1 MANSM
6 QARKRVRQTARR
18 TAINRRRTSRIRS
31 YVRKVEEAIASG
43 DKAAAAGAL
52 RAAQPEIARGAK
64 TGILHRNTAS
74 RKLSRLA
81 RRIAK
86 M

>member
-6 QARKRVRQTARR
+6 QARKRVRQSARR

-31 YVRKVEEAIASG
+31 YVRKVEEAIAGG
-43 DKAAAAGAL
+43 DKAAAASAL
-52 RAAQPEIARGAK
+52 RAAQPEIARGARL
-64 TGILHRNTAS
+64 GVLHRNSAA
-74 RKLSRLA
+74 RKISRLA
-81 RRIAK
+81 RHIAK

>member
-1 MANSM
+1 MANTT

-18 TAINRRRTSRIRS
+18 TAVNRSRMSRIRS
-31 YVRKVEEAIASG
+31 FVRAVEDAIRQG
-43 DKAAAAGAL
+43 DKDAAARVL

-64 TGILHRNTAS
+64 TGVMQRNAAA
-74 RKLSRLA
+74 RKTSRLA

>member
-6 QARKRVRQTARR
+6 QARKRVRQTARK
-18 TAINRRRTSRIRS
+18 TAVNRRRTSRIRS
-31 YVRKVEEAIASG
+31 YVRKVEEAIAGG

-52 RAAQPEIARGAK
+52 RTAQPEIARGAK
-64 TGILHRNTAS
+64 VGVLHRNTAA

>member
-1 MANSM
+1 MANTT

-18 TAINRRRTSRIRS
+18 TAVNRSRMSRIRS
-31 YVRKVEEAIASG
+31 FVRAVEDAIRQG
-43 DKAAAAGAL
+43 DKDAAARAL

-64 TGILHRNTAS
+64 TGVMHRNAAA
-74 RKLSRLA
+74 RKTSRLA

>member
-6 QARKRVRQTARR
+6 QARKRVRQSARR

-31 YVRKVEEAIASG
+31 YVRKVEEAIAGG
-43 DKAAAAGAL
+43 DKAAAASAL
-52 RAAQPEIARGAK
+52 RAAQPEIARGARL
-64 TGILHRNTAS
+64 GVLHRNNAA
-74 RKLSRLA
+74 RKISRLA
-81 RRIAK
+81 RHIAK

>member
-6 QARKRVRQTARR
+6 QARKRVRQNARR

-31 YVRKVEEAIASG
+31 YVRKVEEAIAGG
-43 DKAAAAGAL
+43 DKAAATSAL
-52 RAAQPEIARGAK
+52 RAAQPEIARGARL
-64 TGILHRNTAS
+64 GVLHRNSAA
-74 RKLSRLA
+74 RKISRLA
-81 RRIAK
+81 RHIAK

>member
-1 MANSM
+1 MANTM
-6 QARKRVRQTARR
+6 QAKKRARQTARR
-18 TAINRRRTSRIRS
+18 TAVNRGRMSRVRGFVRAVEAAIRR
-31 YVRKVEEAIASG
+31 G
-43 DKAAAAGAL
+43 DRDAAAQAL

-64 TGILHRNTAS
+64 AGVTHRNAAS
-74 RKLSRLA
+74 RKVSRLA